1 MLLIDTCIIYDW
13 LMGELKDQSMVQRIQ
28 SEGAYVSAVS
38 VWEMVIKN
46 SLGKMPLPLIPIAE
60 SIESQG
66 FQWLAISPY
75 HAQTVLTLGQHH
87 RDPFDRLLIAQSIYE
102 SFTIV
107 TYDQVFRHYLD
118 NCVIIAK

>member
-1 MLLIDTCIIYDW
+1 
-13 LMGELKDQSMVQRIQ
+13 MGELKDQSMVQRIQ